1 MKHCT
6 RLPLQIDFQLTR
18 RWTVIMMNLYF
29 PTNMLLAT
37 GYATLFLNVHDQGVS
52 KRPARMATVARG
64 EERWERR
71 RLE

>member
-1 MKHCT
+1 MY
-6 RLPLQIDFQLTR
+6 LLIYFQIDFEVTR

-52 KRPARMATVARG
+52 DGRLGRVG
-64 EERWERR
+64 WEGV
-71 RLE
+71 RLRCEGY